1 MESNIKYWVWL
12 STIAGLGSRKY
23 MKIINKYGD
32 PEVLWNLTYAEL
44 KNLAFIPKAVVNQ
57 ILDTKIKDEVDR
69 HMERIYKNNIKVL
82 TINDDIYPIFLK
94 NIHDPPMVI
103 YVKGNLIQNEKAVA
117 VVGSRVA
124 TPYGL
129 KMAEAISRELT
140 KCGITVISG
149 MARGVDSSAHI
160 GALNSGGRTIAVL
173 GCGLDKAYPP
183 ENDKLMKRIEETGTV
198 ISEYVPG
205 VVPLPQNFPARNRI
219 ISGISMGVVVIEANE
234 KSGSLITAD
243 FALEQGREVF
253 AVPGNLSSPNSIGTN
268 KLIKDG
274 AKIVTCIEDILEEIN
289 VFRNTAINIFE
300 QKELE
305 KARIFKDLD
314 PDERILAECLFNQ
327 PMHIDAI
334 IEKSG
339 LEIKTI
345 NAILVM
351 LELKGCIDQLPGKI
365 FKYRE

>member
-1 MESNIKYWVWL
+1 MACDIKYWVWL
-12 STIAGLGSRKY
+12 NTIPGLGSKRFTQL
-23 MKIINKYGD
+23 INKYGEPKVIWD
-32 PEVLWNLTYAEL
+32 LPDEEL
-44 KNLAFIPKAVVNQ
+44 KRSSFIPSVIINQ
-57 ILDTKIKDEVDR
+57 IINQKIKNEVDE

-82 TINDDIYPIFLK
+82 TINDDLYPAFLK
-94 NIHDPPMVI
+94 NIHDPPIVI
-103 YVKGNLIQNEKAVA
+103 YVKGTLIKEEKAVA
-117 VVGSRVA
+117 VVGSRSA
-124 TPYGL
+124 SSYGL
-129 KMAEAISRELT
+129 KMAEIISSELA
-140 KCGITVISG
+140 KCDITVISG
-149 MARGVDSSAHI
+149 MARGIDSSAHI
-160 GALNSGGRTIAVL
+160 GALKSGGRTIAVL
-173 GCGLDKAYPP
+173 GCGLDITYPP
-183 ENDKLMKRIEETGTV
+183 ENYKLMRRIEESGCV
-198 ISEYVPG
+198 LSEYVPG
-205 VVPLPQNFPARNRI
+205 VAPFSQNFPARNRI

-289 VFRNTAINIFE
+289 VFRNTTINIFE

-314 PDERILAECLFNQ
+314 PDERILAECLFSE

-339 LEIKTI
+339 LGIKTI